1 MNRFF
6 VYPIEVV
13 YIAKNNS
20 EYSPYVAAG
29 IVSGFLVTGYVL
41 KKYILKL
48 IRKNV

>member
-6 VYPIEVV
+6 VYPVELI
-13 YIAKNNS
+13 YITKNNS
-20 EYSPYVAAG
+20 EYSPHVALAV
-29 IVSGFLVTGYVL
+29 VSGFLLTGYVI